1 MPRDLSKM
9 SEKEK
14 ALRKKLNIPMGAEL
28 TLLELEPDIEVLT
41 EGWTDEQIRNK
52 SAADF
57 DQMISSAE
65 LGIDKME
72 ETIMGERK
80 RIRSL
85 RKLRARR
92 LELEN

>member
-1 MPRDLSKM
+1 M

>member
-14 ALRKKLNIPMGAEL
+14 ALRKQLNIPLGAEL

-41 EGWTDEQIRNK
+41 EGWTDEQILNK
-52 SAADF
+52 TAADF
-57 DQMISSAE
+57 DQQIESAE
-65 LGIDKME
+65 KGIDMME
-72 ETIMGERK
+72 ETIAGERK

-92 LELEN
+92 LELGE